1 MHSFEEL
8 MGEVMATAE
17 RFGHREHVRLTWL
30 AVRRSGTAGA
40 VELTA
45 YQMAEAPDIKAFPF
59 TLPQGQGV

>member
-8 MGEVMATAE
+8 MGELMSTAE
-17 RFGHREHVRLTWL
+17 QFGHRE
-30 AVRRSGTAGA
+30 AGA

-45 YQMAEAPDIKAFPF
+45 YQMAEASGRKAFPF